1 MRSIAFFDFDG
12 TITTRDSML
21 ELIKFHHGKRNFF
34 IGLSVLSPWMIA
46 MKLKLIS
53 NQRAKEKL
61 LTWFFKDYNLYTFS
75 KICTAFTR
83 ERLPKFINPISAEKL
98 AEHKK
103 NGDEVVVVSA
113 SAANWVEPWC
123 RQNNIACLAT
133 QLEVA
138 DDKLTGKLA
147 GLNCNYNE
155 KARRILEK
163 YDLKDYSSVYSYG
176 DTKGDKAMLQ
186 LATHAFFRTFS

>member
-1 MRSIAFFDFDG
+1 MPSIAFFDFDG
-12 TITTRDSML
+12 TITTRDSMF
-21 ELIKFHHGKRNFF
+21 ELIKFHHGKRDFY
-34 IGLSVLSPWMIA
+34 IGLSVLSPWMMA

-53 NQRAKEKL
+53 NQKAKEKL
-61 LTWFFKDYNLYTFS
+61 LTWFFKNCNIQTFS
-75 KICTAFTR
+75 NICTLFTQQK
-83 ERLPKFINPISAEKL
+83 LPQILNPSAIEKI

-113 SAANWVEPWC
+113 SATDWVEPWC
-123 RQNNIACLAT
+123 QRNGVACLAT
-133 QLEVA
+133 QLEVV

-155 KARRILEK
+155 KANRILQK
-163 YDLKDYSSVYSYG
+163 YDLNKYATVYGYG
-176 DTKGDKAMLQ
+176 DTKGDKAMLR

>member
-1 MRSIAFFDFDG
+1 MPSIAFFDFDG

-21 ELIKFHHGKRNFF
+21 ELIKFHHGKKNFYT
-34 IGLSVLSPWMIA
+34 GLSVLSPWMIA
-46 MKLKLIS
+46 MKFKLIS
-53 NQRAKEKL
+53 NQKAKEKL
-61 LTWFFKDYNLYTFS
+61 LTWFFKDYSIFSFS
-75 KICTAFTR
+75 KICSAFIQ
-83 ERLPKFINPISAEKL
+83 EKLPQIINTLAAEKI

-113 SAANWVEPWC
+113 SATNWVEPWC
-123 RQNNIACLAT
+123 RQNDIVCLAT
-133 QLEVA
+133 KLEVV

-155 KARRILEK
+155 KAKRILEK
-163 YDLKDYSSVYSYG
+163 YDLHKYSSVYGYG

-186 LATHAFFRTFS
+186 LATHAFFRTF